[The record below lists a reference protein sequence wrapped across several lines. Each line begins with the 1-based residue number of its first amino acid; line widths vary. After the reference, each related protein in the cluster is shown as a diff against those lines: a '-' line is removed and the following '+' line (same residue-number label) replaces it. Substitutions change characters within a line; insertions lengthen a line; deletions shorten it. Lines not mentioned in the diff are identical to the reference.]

1 MVGSTGKKES
11 EERRKYDMKQFNPQF
26 GLWDVDEAE
35 MPNRYP
41 HASQTLDT
49 KIETGWRRKYYRR
62 RPIYRNK
69 FLNVRTLKGFQRKRK
84 IRKNKKYWRNNESA
98 ETKSTGDSGSL

>member
-1 MVGSTGKKES
+1 
-11 EERRKYDMKQFNPQF
+11 MKHFNPQF

-41 HASQTLDT
+41 NARPALDA
-49 KIETGWRRKYYRR
+49 KIEVEWRRKYYRR
-62 RPIYRNK
+62 RPTYRNK

-98 ETKSTGDSGSL
+98 ETESTGDSGSL

>member
-1 MVGSTGKKES
+1 
-11 EERRKYDMKQFNPQF
+11 MKQFNPQF
-26 GLWDVDEAE
+26 GLWDMAEAE

-41 HASQTLDT
+41 HTSPALNAMR
-49 KIETGWRRKYYRR
+49 EAEWRRKYYRR

-69 FLNVRTLKGFQRKRK
+69 FLNVRTLKGLQRKRK

>member
-1 MVGSTGKKES
+1 
-11 EERRKYDMKQFNPQF
+11 MKHFNPQF

-41 HASQTLDT
+41 NARPALDA
-49 KIETGWRRKYYRR
+49 KIEVEWRRKYYRR
-62 RPIYRNK
+62 PTYRNK

-98 ETKSTGDSGSL
+98 ETESTGDSGSL